1 MLKVEKRDSILYLIE
16 NEFDTEVAVVRV
28 KYLNE
33 VVEKL
38 RELQEQ

>member
-1 MLKVEKRDSILYLIE
+1 MLRVEERDGILYFIE
-16 NEFDTEVAVVRV
+16 DEFGTEVAVVRV

-38 RELQEQ
+38 RELQEE